1 MILGLERV
9 ASPIGPMLLVSD
21 GRSLL
26 ALEFDAPEGRL
37 LRLLQRRFG
46 SGFALREA
54 VTGFAPALLA
64 YLGGTLEA
72 LHDLPLDPGGT
83 PFQQRCWAALR
94 AIPPGQTRS
103 YGQVATGLG
112 LPRAARAVGL
122 ANALNP
128 VSIAI
133 PCHRLVGH
141 DGALTG
147 YGGGLERK
155 RWLLRH
161 EQASMGSTAGA
172 ASVS

>member
-9 ASPIGPMLLVSD
+9 ASPIGPVLLVSD

-26 ALEFDAPEGRL
+26 ALEFDEPEERL
-37 LRLLQRRFG
+37 LPLLRRRFG
-46 SGFALREA
+46 SSLLLREA
-54 VTGFAPALLA
+54 VTGFAPALRA
-64 YLGGTLEA
+64 YFNGALEA
-72 LHDLPLDPGGT
+72 LDGWPLDPGGT

-94 AIPPGQTRS
+94 AIPAGQTRS
-103 YGQVATGLG
+103 YGRVAADLG

-161 EQASMGSTAGA
+161 EAASMGSTVDG